1 MALQPLSHSVTQ
13 SGWVAAL
20 ANLPQPLSHSA
31 TLPERLDQPLS
42 HSATQRWVPEWLR
55 QPLCQSGWVAGPAS
69 LAVAEWLSGW
79 SSLSGRVAEW
89 LLRFREPC
97 CTSTPILYIWLHCL
111 VGYIDHPEYWWAPII
126 SPYYLVDVPIGIP
139 LYHTIS
145 RYPNMF
151 SVKIP
156 ISCQIQ
162 CPYDQNILKTT
173 NKKHH
178 FSKAWVSHVYLD
190 RWIVSGEAP
199 GGFRGSVSLGAAL
212 LVWPSSVSDRLGYS
226 TLGMIPLKSWRC
238 IDLNWIQKNVE
249 K

>member
-1 MALQPLSHSVTQ
+1 MALQPLSHSEWLSGCSSQ
-13 SGWVAAL
+13 SAA
-20 ANLPQPLSHSA
+20 ATQPLCQRGW
-31 TLPERLDQPLS
+31 TS

-55 QPLCQSGWVAGPAS
+55 QPLCQSGWSS
-69 LAVAEWLSGW
+69 LSGRVAEWLSGW

-162 CPYDQNILKTT
+162 CPYDQHILKTT

-212 LVWPSSVSDRLGYS
+212 LVWPSSVSDRLGSSRLQHAGDDSAEVMEMYWLELDS
-226 TLGMIPLKSWRC
+226 
-238 IDLNWIQKNVE
+238 E
-249 K
+249 KCREIILFY